1 VWTEEYLHYRVN
13 RCGRTAATGRVL
25 PQSDG
30 GGGRRGLTSC
40 APFPYLGRPGSLGT
54 RLAAAE

>member
-25 PQSDG
+25 TQSDG
-30 GGGRRGLTSC
+30 GG
-40 APFPYLGRPGSLGT
+40 
-54 RLAAAE
+54 AAGA